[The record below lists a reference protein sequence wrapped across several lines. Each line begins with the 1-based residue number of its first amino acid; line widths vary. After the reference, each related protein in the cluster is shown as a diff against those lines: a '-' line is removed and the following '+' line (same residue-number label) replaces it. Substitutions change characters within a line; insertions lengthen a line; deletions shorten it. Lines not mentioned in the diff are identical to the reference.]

1 MTNLKSTLA
10 VAIMVLSLPA
20 AAQKGKKKEKEKE
33 RVPVFNYV
41 IDDPMD
47 VFGRQPI
54 PPDTRKTVLLPDFCF
69 AGTKTIADTTL
80 KLEYNNGSHNALLP
94 DTLSNYQLL
103 RYVSVIKTYTDHTHT
118 YKDATG
124 KLQPLPVQ
132 KIIHRYDKT
141 STNKWLCIDY
151 ANGKPYTLTEYSTD
165 IVRTDSSMTTD
176 PVLGNNNTIVYKYYR
191 TARQ

>member
-1 MTNLKSTLA
+1 MTNLKTTIV

-20 AAQKGKKKEKEKE
+20 SAQKAQKKDKVEE

-54 PPDTRKTVLLPDFCF
+54 PPDTRKTVLMPDFCF
-69 AGTKTIADTTL
+69 AGTKKIADTTL
-80 KLEYNNGSHNALLP
+80 KLEYNNGSHNALQP
-94 DTLSNYQLL
+94 DTMSDYQLL
-103 RYVSVIKTYTDHTHT
+103 RYVSLIKTYTDHTHT

-132 KIIHRYDKT
+132 KIIHRYDKI
-141 STNKWLCIDY
+141 SSNKWLCIDY

-165 IVRTDSSMTTD
+165 IVRTDSTQTID
-176 PVLGNNNTIVYKYYR
+176 PVLGNKNTIVYQYYR

>member
-10 VAIMVLSLPA
+10 LAIMVLSLPA
-20 AAQKGKKKEKEKE
+20 AAQKGKKKEKMEE

-54 PPDTRKTVLLPDFCF
+54 PHDTRKIILLPDFCF

-80 KLEYNNGSHNALLP
+80 KLEYNNGSHNTLLL

-124 KLQPLPVQ
+124 KIQPLPVQ

-141 STNKWLCIDY
+141 STDKWLCIDY
-151 ANGKPYTLTEYSTD
+151 SNGKPYTLTEYSTD
-165 IVRTDSSMTTD
+165 IVRTDSTLTTD
-176 PVLGNNNTIVYKYYR
+176 PVLGNNNTIVYQYYR

>member
-1 MTNLKSTLA
+1 MTSLKTTIA
-10 VAIMVLSLPA
+10 VAIMALSLPA
-20 AAQKGKKKEKEKE
+20 SAQKGKKKEEEKE

-54 PPDTRKTVLLPDFCF
+54 PPDTRKTILLPDFCF
-69 AGTKTIADTTL
+69 TGTKNIADTTL
-80 KLEYNNGSHNALLP
+80 KLEYNNSSHNTMLP
-94 DTLSNYQLL
+94 DTLSNHQLL
-103 RYVSVIKTYTDHTHT
+103 RYVSLIKTYTDHTHT

-132 KIIHRYDKT
+132 RIIHRYDKT

-151 ANGKPYTLTEYSTD
+151 SNGKPYTLTEYSTD
-165 IVRTDSSMTTD
+165 IVRTDSTQTTD
-176 PVLGNNNTIVYKYYR
+176 PVLGNKNTIVYQYYR

>member
-20 AAQKGKKKEKEKE
+20 AAQKGKKKEKVEE
-33 RVPVFNYV
+33 RVPVFTYV

-54 PPDTRKTVLLPDFCF
+54 PSDTRKIVLLPDFCF
-69 AGTKTIADTTL
+69 AGVKTIADTTL
-80 KLEYNNGSHNALLP
+80 KIEYNNGSHNTLLL
-94 DTLSNYQLL
+94 DTLSYYQLL
-103 RYVSVIKTYTDHTHT
+103 RYVSVIKTYTDHSHT
-118 YKDATG
+118 YKDANG

-141 STNKWLCIDY
+141 SSNKWLCIDY
-151 ANGKPYTLTEYSTD
+151 TNGKPYTLTEYSTD
-165 IVRTDSSMTTD
+165 IVRTDSTQITD
-176 PVLGNNNTIVYKYYR
+176 PVLGNKNTVVYQYYR

>member
-10 VAIMVLSLPA
+10 AAILVLSLPA
-20 AAQKGKKKEKEKE
+20 AAQKGKKKEKVEE

-54 PPDTRKTVLLPDFCF
+54 PSDTHKTILLPDFCF

-80 KLEYNNGSHNALLP
+80 KLEYNNGSHNMLLP
-94 DTLSNYQLL
+94 DTLSDYQLL

-141 STNKWLCIDY
+141 SSNKWLCIDY
-151 ANGKPYTLTEYSTD
+151 ANSKPYTLTEYSTD
-165 IVRTDSSMTTD
+165 IVRTDSTMTTD
-176 PVLGNNNTIVYKYYR
+176 PVLGNINTIVYKYYR